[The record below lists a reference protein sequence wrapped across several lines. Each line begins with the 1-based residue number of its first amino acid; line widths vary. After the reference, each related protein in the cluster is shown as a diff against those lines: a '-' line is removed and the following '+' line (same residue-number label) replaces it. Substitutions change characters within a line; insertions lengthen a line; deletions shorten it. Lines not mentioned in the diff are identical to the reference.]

1 MNNVIGYGRAWKYYL
16 GDQENIW
23 TAVRA
28 MAADTHVWR
37 RREISI
43 GLVAVGIIT
52 TLCRR
57 WQGLR
62 VLART
67 ADGGEDCEC
76 WRALQ
81 VLASNAGGEKTQ
93 GGNRCDVRH
102 YVIGRIR
109 VICMESPLA
118 KTGELYPLKSKTLE
132 PWSALRSLPNTK

>member
-1 MNNVIGYGRAWKYYL
+1 MEILSWRSGKYLDRGASDGCRHTCLAALRNFYRPSSRGYHHHVVQALARAAGVSEDRGW
-16 GDQENIW
+16 
-23 TAVRA
+23 
-28 MAADTHVWR
+28 WR
-37 RREISI
+37 
-43 GLVAVGIIT
+43 
-52 TLCRR
+52 
-57 WQGLR
+57 GLR

-67 ADGGEDCEC
+67 AGVGKQC
-76 WRALQ
+76 WWRE
-81 VLASNAGGEKTQ
+81 NAG